1 MNPGLLNQVI
11 RLQRQ
16 GLATDELGQRLDTWS
31 SVYQLRARRKP
42 VKSRA
47 KMEEVIANRDTERRT
62 MVFQLRAR
70 PFITLYQAGDRLLE
84 LARKDFP
91 EEVWKIT
98 GWSEIEGT
106 NGMYVEVGAE
116 ADLKSLRNL

>member
-16 GLATDELGQRLDTWS
+16 GLTTDELGQRLDTWTA
-31 SVYQLRARRKP
+31 VAQLRARRKP

-47 KMEEVIANRDTERRT
+47 KMEEVIADRDTEKRS

-70 PFITLYQAGDRLLE
+70 PFITLYEAGDRLLE

-91 EEVWKIT
+91 EEVWKIAS
-98 GWSEIEGT
+98 WSEVDGT
-106 NGMYVEVGAE
+106 NGMYIELACE
-116 ADLKSLRNL
+116 IPESRE